1 MSEAISWLLLLV
13 GTANAVLLVFI
24 LFRLPRKR
32 EDSDNA
38 LREELR
44 AGREEASRAARE
56 SRDEISKNLGDA
68 NETLSNTLTSIGE
81 VQRSQIDG
89 MTKQVQELLASN
101 HDAFDLLRNGLEGR
115 VKELQAS
122 NEQKLEQ
129 MRCSLE
135 DKIKG
140 NEDELSKGLGAANQ
154 TLATAL
160 TKIGEFQSAQLEALN
175 LQFKE
180 ITRSNQASLDQIR
193 AVIDSQIRALQESNE
208 GKFGEVRNTVEAKL
222 AENRAE
228 LSKGLK
234 SADETLSNNLK
245 AIAEVQRVQL
255 DGMTTQLKELAD
267 SNQAAI
273 DRVRSTIDSR
283 LHELQDSNE
292 KKLEEMR
299 KTVDEKL
306 HDTLEKRLGQS
317 FKLVGDQLEAVHRG
331 LGDMQNLASGV
342 GDLKRLLSNVKIR
355 ANWSERQLEALLEQ
369 FLAPGQF
376 EKNFHPKEDSDEAVE
391 FAVRLPGSLSDADA
405 CVWVP
410 IDSKFPQEDYRRLQQ
425 AAESGDSVAT
435 QKAVDALVR
444 VLKSSAQRI
453 HDKYISPP
461 RTTDFAIMFL
471 GTEGLYGEALRHESL
486 VDELQ
491 RRYRIVIAGPTTL
504 AAILTSYRM
513 GFQTLAIEQRAAEV
527 RNILGA
533 VKTEFGKFGDVLA
546 KVKRQLRTTTETI
559 DSVGVRTRVMVK
571 KLRDVEQLSEAETT
585 AVLDLSEALMPKSDD
600 TVEIPSLE
608 LNGRERAIDVAAQFD
623 DNGDTVDSATEESFE
638 VDDVPF

>member
-13 GTANAVLLVFI
+13 GAANAVLLVFI

-56 SRDEISKNLGDA
+56 SRDEISKHLRDA

-81 VQRSQIDG
+81 VQRAQIDG

-101 HDAFDLLRNGLEGR
+101 HDAFDLLRNGLESR

-140 NEDELSKGLGAANQ
+140 NEAELSKGLGTANQ

-160 TKIGEFQSAQLEALN
+160 TKIGEFQSAQLEVLN
-175 LQFKE
+175 EQFKE
-180 ITRSNQASLDQIR
+180 ITQSNQASLDRIR
-193 AVIDSQIRALQESNE
+193 GLIDSQIRALQESNE
-208 GKFGEVRNTVEAKL
+208 AKFAEMRSTVEAKL

-228 LSKGLK
+228 LSTGLK

-255 DGMTTQLKELAD
+255 DAMTKQLKEMAD

-273 DRVRSTIDSR
+273 DRVRATIDSR

-355 ANWSERQLEALLEQ
+355 ANWSEKQLENLLEQ
-369 FLAPGQF
+369 FLAPGQYA
-376 EKNFHPKEDSDEAVE
+376 KNFHPKEDSDEAVE

-405 CVWVP
+405 GVWVP

-425 AAESGDSVAT
+425 AAESGDAVAT
-435 QKAVDALVR
+435 QKAVDALIR

-453 HDKYISPP
+453 HDKYINPP

-533 VKTEFGKFGDVLA
+533 VKTEFGKFGEVLA
-546 KVKRQLRTTTETI
+546 KVKRQLRTTTNTI

-571 KLRDVEQLSEAETT
+571 KLQDVEQLSETETT
-585 AVLDLSEALMPKSDD
+585 SILNLAQIVSTESDD
-600 TVEIPSLE
+600 TMEIEALQ
-608 LNGRERAIDVAAQFD
+608 LNGQESAVDVAQHFD
-623 DNGDTVDSATEESFE
+623 EDGDSEATEESYEF
-638 VDDVPF
+638 DDVPF